1 MYNNKYTFDGEEILV
16 RLFKYIFE
24 GLVVSVAA
32 FFIPGNHKL
41 GAGEIVLLGLIAS
54 ATFSILDL
62 FSPSIGASAR
72 SGAGFGIGTSIVGGI
87 GTHPASF
94 PR

>member
-1 MYNNKYTFDGEEILV
+1 MSAKFSFDGEEILV

-24 GLVVSVAA
+24 GLIVAVAA

-41 GAGEIVLLGLIAS
+41 SVGEIVLLGLIAA

-62 FSPSIGASAR
+62 FAPSIGATVR
-72 SGAGFGIGTSIVGGI
+72 SGAGFSLGASLVGGI
-87 GTHPASF
+87 PTHPAHL
-94 PR
+94 R